1 MDVDTKNRKRFNA
14 YKIVII
20 ILTFILFNPSENDH
34 ENAVVF
40 DYGDLKPKEEIQLRN
55 RTIRINLILFSLT
68 KVRHTNGSGW
78 FINGVGVMGNV
89 FIVN

>member
-1 MDVDTKNRKRFNA
+1 MNEDTNIRKRLNA

-34 ENAVVF
+34 DNAVVF
-40 DYGDLKPKEEIQLRN
+40 GYLDPTPNEEIQLR
-55 RTIRINLILFSLT
+55 RKTTRINFLLFSLT
-68 KVRHTNGSGW
+68 KGSYLGESNW
-78 FINGVGVMGNV
+78 HIRGFGILGNV